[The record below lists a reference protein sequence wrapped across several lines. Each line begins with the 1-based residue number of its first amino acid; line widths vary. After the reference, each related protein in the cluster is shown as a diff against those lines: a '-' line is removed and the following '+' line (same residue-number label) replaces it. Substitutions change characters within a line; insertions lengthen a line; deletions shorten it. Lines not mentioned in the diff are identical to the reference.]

1 MAHISKN
8 APIVYRSPQTFFD
21 ETLAPY
27 QIGCGQQFFLM
38 RIYEQ
43 PGISQS
49 ELAET
54 GSFGKGTCVRVVK
67 KLEKL
72 GYLRRETRS
81 SDRRSVQ
88 LYLTGQGEQLVP
100 VIQGMLLE
108 WNAIL
113 CRTLQADEKEQAER
127 LLDEIAGNAAAYIKR

>member
-1 MAHISKN
+1 MKRWRRIK
-8 APIVYRSPQTFFD
+8 
-21 ETLAPY
+21 LAAVAV
-27 QIGCGQQFFLM
+27 FLM

-43 PGISQS
+43 PGISQF

-54 GSFGKGTCVRVVK
+54 GSFDKGTCARAVK
-67 KLEKL
+67 KLEEL

-100 VIQGMLLE
+100 VIQGMLL
-108 WNAIL
+108 NGMQSFAVP
-113 CRTLQADEKEQAER
+113 CRRMKRNRQKGCWMKLQEMQQR
-127 LLDEIAGNAAAYIKR
+127 T

>member
-1 MAHISKN
+1 M
-8 APIVYRSPQTFFD
+8 
-21 ETLAPY
+21 
-27 QIGCGQQFFLM
+27 
-38 RIYEQ
+38 
-43 PGISQS
+43 
-49 ELAET
+49 
-54 GSFGKGTCVRVVK
+54 
-67 KLEKL
+67 
-72 GYLRRETRS
+72 
-81 SDRRSVQ
+81 Q

>member
-8 APIVYRSPQTFFD
+8 ASIVYRSS
-21 ETLAPY
+21 
-27 QIGCGQQFFLM
+27 
-38 RIYEQ
+38 Q
-43 PGISQS
+43 PGISQF

-54 GSFGKGTCVRVVK
+54 GSFDKGTCARAVK
-67 KLEKL
+67 KLEEL

>member
-1 MAHISKN
+1 
-8 APIVYRSPQTFFD
+8 
-21 ETLAPY
+21 
-27 QIGCGQQFFLM
+27 M

-43 PGISQS
+43 PGISQF

-54 GSFGKGTCVRVVK
+54 GSFDKGTCARAVK
-67 KLEKL
+67 KLEEL

-88 LYLTGQGEQLVP
+88 LYLTGQGELLVP

-113 CRTLQADEKEQAER
+113 CRTLQADEKEQAE
-127 LLDEIAGNAAAYIKR
+127 DADTEADQKDAAEDTPKTTGRRKRTSK

>member
-8 APIVYRSPQTFFD
+8 ASIVYRSSQAFFD

-27 QIGCGQQFFLM
+27 HIGCGQQFFLM

-43 PGISQS
+43 PGISQF

-54 GSFGKGTCVRVVK
+54 GSFDKGTCARAVK
-67 KLEKL
+67 KLEEL

-88 LYLTGQGEQLVP
+88 LYLTC
-100 VIQGMLLE
+100 LLYTSR
-108 WNAIL
+108 
-113 CRTLQADEKEQAER
+113 CV
-127 LLDEIAGNAAAYIKR
+127 

>member
-1 MAHISKN
+1 MSSA
-8 APIVYRSPQTFFD
+8 
-21 ETLAPY
+21 
-27 QIGCGQQFFLM
+27 
-38 RIYEQ
+38 EQ
-43 PGISQS
+43 
-49 ELAET
+49 
-54 GSFGKGTCVRVVK
+54 
-67 KLEKL
+67 L